1 MIYAARHFEEKKKR
15 LLTRTLSVTSG
26 KGGVGKSTLV
36 ANMAIQFG
44 KRGQRVLLLDGD
56 LNLANLDILFGVK
69 GKKSLRETLKKG
81 ESLKTCLIPVSEN
94 VSLLP
99 SSSEVYNLNQL
110 DFKEKALLL
119 DKVNELEGFFDYMI
133 IDTAPGVN
141 EDILYF
147 NSAAEEVFVVI
158 TPDPASLADSY
169 SLIKILS
176 KEKQEKK
183 FSIICNMVRN
193 QREAIMLFDR
203 FYEVINR
210 FLLAQLDYKGYVPM
224 DLHLRKAVRSQQ
236 LISKLHP
243 SCPSSLAIKALS
255 ENFMRLKYIPQPKG
269 GLHFFWHQLI
279 QLA

>member
-1 MIYAARHFEEKKKR
+1 MIYNEGHFKKTKK
-15 LLTRTLSVTSG
+15 TSFTKTLSVTSG

-36 ANMAIQFG
+36 ANMAIQLG
-44 KRGQRVLLLDGD
+44 RKGQKVLLLDGD

-69 GKKSLRETLKKG
+69 TKQSLRQTIQRG
-81 ESLKTCLIPVSEN
+81 ESLEKCLISVSDN

-110 DFKEKALLL
+110 DFTEKTHLLERIG
-119 DKVNELEGFFDYMI
+119 ELEGLFDYMI

-147 NSAAEEVFVVI
+147 NSAAEEIFVVI

-169 SLIKILS
+169 SLIKVMS
-176 KEKQEKK
+176 KEKKEKK
-183 FSIICNMVRN
+183 FSIICNMVRH

-203 FYEVINR
+203 FYNVINK
-210 FLLAQLDYKGYVPM
+210 FLLIQLDYKGYVPM
-224 DLHLRKAVRSQQ
+224 DLHLRKAVKSQQ
-236 LISKLHP
+236 LILKLHP

-255 ENFMRLKYIPQPKG
+255 ENFMRLKYIPQSKG